1 MSNASASQQQA
12 RSALSPATT
21 PGEAEIPVQ
30 PGRQDMGG
38 IIPVETAGTLDGLF
52 RERVR
57 RTPEAI
63 AYRDYDRSSGRW
75 RDLTWSRMDERI
87 AHWVIALS
95 KEKLRPGDRVGVMLR
110 NCPEWVMFEQAA
122 LRLGLVVVPL
132 YPTDRPDNAAYI
144 LQDAGVKVLLLE
156 ELGQWLA
163 FSEVRDQITGLARV
177 IIIQGS
183 VRQGHRAGNELVLA
197 LHDWLPEWFPG
208 ERRTEPLQSLPN
220 VEPLQLPAEPVHQ
233 ASEEG
238 APNRVPGRDPHQL
251 ATIIYTSGTSGRPKG
266 VMLSHHNILTNAHSC
281 LQVVPIEESDVLLSF
296 LPLSH
301 TFERTA
307 GYYVPMMRGSTVAYA
322 RSIPQ
327 LQEDLLIIR
336 PTILISVPRIYERIY
351 ASIRAKLA
359 EGSPLARKLFNLA
372 VEIGYNRFE
381 YEQGRAEKHFS
392 HALWPLL
399 EILVAKKVMSKL
411 GGRLRAAMSGGAA
424 LSSDVSRVFIGLGL
438 PILQGY
444 GMTESSP
451 VVCCNTIEDNVPASV
466 GRPIPGVEVKLGEQN
481 ALLIR
486 GPNVMLGYWN
496 NEEATR
502 AVMTTD
508 GWLNSGDI
516 AEIDES
522 GHITI
527 TGRVKE
533 IIVMSTGEKIPP
545 ANMEAAILRDP
556 LFEQVMVVGEGRPH
570 LAVLA
575 VLNSGNWE
583 SMADEYNLDRDWRRL
598 AGDPKFEE
606 ILLER
611 IAYQIREFPGYARI
625 YRVAPVTEPW
635 TIENHMLTPTL
646 KLRRTYVL
654 NHYKSEVDRLYTK
667 Q

>member
-1 MSNASASQQQA
+1 M
-12 RSALSPATT
+12 P
-21 PGEAEIPVQ
+21 PGQYNVT
-30 PGRQDMGG
+30 D

-57 RTPEAI
+57 RSPEAV
-63 AYRDYDRSSGRW
+63 AYRDYDRSSGKW
-75 RDLTWSRMDERI
+75 RDLTWSQMDERI
-87 AHWVIALS
+87 TQWQAALS
-95 KEKLRPGDRVGVMLR
+95 REKLAPGDRVAVMLR

-132 YPTDRPDNAAYI
+132 YPSDRPENAAYI
-144 LQDAGVKVLLLE
+144 IQDAGVKVLLLE
-156 ELGQWLA
+156 ELAQWHA
-163 FSEVRDQITGLARV
+163 FSEVRDQTKGLVRA

-183 VRQGHRAGNELVLA
+183 LRKAPRAAAGLVLA
-197 LHDWLPEWFPG
+197 LHDWLPDRLPG
-208 ERRTEPLQSLPN
+208 GLQDTLSNESSGGPDN
-220 VEPLQLPAEPVHQ
+220 QHSIEAAITRSPD
-233 ASEEG
+233 
-238 APNRVPGRDPHQL
+238 RDPHQL

-281 LQVVPIEESDVLLSF
+281 LQVVPIEQDDLLLSF

-307 GYYVPMMRGSTVAYA
+307 GYYVPIMRGATVAYS

-336 PTILISVPRIYERIY
+336 PTVLVSVPRIYERIF
-351 ASIRAKLA
+351 AAIRAKLA
-359 EGSPLARKLFNLA
+359 EGSPFNRKLFNLA
-372 VEIGYNRFE
+372 VEVGYGRFE
-381 YEQGRAEKHFS
+381 HLQGRGPKRFS
-392 HALWPLL
+392 HLLWPLL
-399 EILVAKKVMSKL
+399 ELMVAKKVMSKL

-424 LSSDVSRVFIGLGL
+424 LSSEISRVFIGLGL

-451 VVCCNTIEDNVPASV
+451 VVCCNTIDDNVPASV
-466 GRPIPGVEVKLGEQN
+466 GRPIPGVEVKLGEHH

-502 AVMTTD
+502 AIISPD
-508 GWLNSGDI
+508 GWLNSGDV
-516 AEIDES
+516 ARIDEA
-522 GHITI
+522 GRVTI
-527 TGRVKE
+527 TGRLKE

-545 ANMEAAILRDP
+545 ANMEAAILRDS
-556 LFEQVMVVGEGRPH
+556 LFEQVMVIGEGRSY
-570 LAVLA
+570 LSALIL
-575 VLNSGNWE
+575 LNSGNWE
-583 SMADEYNLDRDWRRL
+583 SIAGEYNLDRDWRRL
-598 AGDPKFEE
+598 LGDPKLEQ

-611 IAYQIREFPGYARI
+611 IAHQIREFPGYAKI
-625 YRVAPVTEPW
+625 YRVALVTEPW

-654 NHYKSEVDRLYTK
+654 NRYKAVVDRLYAGH
-667 Q
+667 

>member
-1 MSNASASQQQA
+1 MA
-12 RSALSPATT
+12 
-21 PGEAEIPVQ
+21 
-30 PGRQDMGG
+30 G

-63 AYRDYDRSSGRW
+63 AYRDYDRSSGKW

-95 KEKLRPGDRVGVMLR
+95 KEKLRPGDRVAVMLR

-163 FSEVRDQITGLARV
+163 FSEVLDQITGLARV

-183 VRQGHRAGNELVLA
+183 VRQGHRAENELVFA

-208 ERRTEPLQSLPN
+208 ERRIESPQSLPS
-220 VEPLQLPAEPVHQ
+220 VEPLQLPGEPVPVHQ
-233 ASEEG
+233 ASEE
-238 APNRVPGRDPHQL
+238 ATLNRVPGRDPHQL

-266 VMLSHHNILTNAHSC
+266 VMLSHHNILTNAYSC

-351 ASIRAKLA
+351 AGIRAKLA

-381 YEQGRAEKHFS
+381 YQQGRAEKHFS

-399 EILVAKKVMSKL
+399 EIVVAKKVMSKL

-424 LSSDVSRVFIGLGL
+424 LSSDVSRIFIGLGL

-570 LAVLA
+570 LAALA

-625 YRVAPVTEPW
+625 YRVAPLTEPW